1 MGTTNHPGGVTTSA
15 TDSAFET
22 FVLPDSTRA
31 HLYYTDFDV
40 YDTDDWEITDPL
52 ATAELISRDGGW
64 LDTDVTVVAATS
76 VHQSVSDIYGLQDG
90 KQTWFKA
97 QIEAEGLTENIRW
110 AIGLQPQN
118 TVGPSV
124 IPTEG
129 IWLQKANNQ
138 TNIAFRMPQMG
149 APNGFVDI
157 ISESRLNVPLIVG
170 FHFDGVDTYRAYLD
184 DELVVTFVSELA
196 VPTDLLRVTFAFNT
210 SVADETLLM
219 DYILVAQER

>member
-1 MGTTNHPGGVTTSA
+1 MGTTNHPNGVSTA
-15 TDSAFET
+15 PVGSAFEN
-22 FVLPDSTRA
+22 FILPDSTRA

-40 YDTDDWEITDPL
+40 YDTDDWEITAPL
-52 ATAELISRDGGW
+52 TTAELISRDGGW
-64 LDTDVTVVAATS
+64 LDTDVTVIAGTS
-76 VHQSVSDIYGLQDG
+76 VHQSVSDVFGLQAG

-97 QIEAEGLTENIRW
+97 QIEVDGTENIRW

-129 IWLQKANNQ
+129 VWLQKANNQ
-138 TNIAFRMPQMG
+138 TNIAFHISNAG

-157 ISESRLNVPLIVG
+157 ISESRLNAPLIVG

-184 DELVVTFVSELA
+184 DVLVATFVSALA

-210 SVADETLLM
+210 SVDSESLLM